1 MDDNDIVFKIIVI
14 GQTCTN
20 LLIVGVGKSSLLLKY
35 IKGEFSQD
43 YNVTVGVEFSSK
55 TVEVNEKT
63 SVMLQVWDTAGQET
77 FKAIVRSFYKGIAAA
92 FLVYSIDK

>member
-1 MDDNDIVFKIIVI
+1 
-14 GQTCTN
+14 
-20 LLIVGVGKSSLLLKY
+20 
-35 IKGEFSQD
+35 
-43 YNVTVGVEFSSK
+43 VTVGVEFSSK